1 MGSLRET
8 NPSLWVGTTAESRF
22 PTLSGDVEADV
33 AVIGGGIAGLMT
45 AALCRQDGHRVALL
59 EAGRLAAGA
68 TGYTTAKLTALHG
81 LVYDQLAR
89 SFGDSAAAQY
99 ADANLAGMAKVA
111 ALVDRHGIDC
121 DFERQPAF
129 TYTTDAGTVDK
140 VQAEVATAERIGLG
154 ATFTTET
161 GLPYPVAG
169 AVRLDD
175 QAQFHPRRYCLALA
189 DTIPGE
195 GSHVFE
201 LSQAV
206 EVHDADP
213 CVVETGGGR
222 VTAGYVVVAT
232 HLPFLDRGGFFA
244 RTHPMRSYALS
255 ATLDGPVPGGM
266 YLSVDTPTRPVR
278 PARMDGH
285 EFVILRRSASE
296 LLKENANVVKRYV
309 GDRLRTDLRRAPDDL
324 APGEAGVLRKGA
336 GRVAAYRDPDGK
348 LHVVSAACT
357 HMGCTVT
364 WNTAETTWDCPCHG
378 SRFTADGEVLEG
390 PALRPLERKAP

>member
-213 CVVETGGGR
+213 CVGR
-222 VTAGYVVVAT
+222 VRGLHPHGLHGHLEHRRDHVGLPLPRLTLHRRRRGPRRAGPPAPRTQGPLTQASRTPAGPSTTRPTGTNPAAASPASPACSGATAASRPPDVWGSK
-232 HLPFLDRGGFFA
+232 HRF
-244 RTHPMRSYALS
+244 SSALS
-255 ATLDGPVPGGM
+255 APPASTLSP
-266 YLSVDTPTRPVR
+266 R
-278 PARMDGH
+278 
-285 EFVILRRSASE
+285 
-296 LLKENANVVKRYV
+296 
-309 GDRLRTDLRRAPDDL
+309 
-324 APGEAGVLRKGA
+324 
-336 GRVAAYRDPDGK
+336 
-348 LHVVSAACT
+348 
-357 HMGCTVT
+357 
-364 WNTAETTWDCPCHG
+364 
-378 SRFTADGEVLEG
+378 
-390 PALRPLERKAP
+390 